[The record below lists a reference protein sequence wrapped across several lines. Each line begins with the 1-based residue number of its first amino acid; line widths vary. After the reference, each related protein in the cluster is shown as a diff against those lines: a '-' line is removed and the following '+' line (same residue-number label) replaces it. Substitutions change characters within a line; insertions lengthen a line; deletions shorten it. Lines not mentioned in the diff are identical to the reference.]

1 MNANSVTKFVG
12 ERKCNKGANPTNVCV
27 TDFDSWRHTQPTT
40 TTTTHVT
47 MGLLKLD
54 FHMREFLSVHSKLF
68 LFLLIG
74 PATVIPFCFTTS
86 EKRDGTAAKCVGSDD
101 NDDKLRWVCH
111 CVRKL
116 W

>member
-1 MNANSVTKFVG
+1 MKVNSFTKFVG

-27 TDFDSWRHTQPTT
+27 TDFDSLRHTQPTT

-47 MGLLKLD
+47 MGLLKSD

-86 EKRDGTAAKCVGSDD
+86 EKRDGTAAKCVGGDD
-101 NDDKLRWVCH
+101 NDDKLRWVCN